1 MGIAIGIIIL
11 FAIVMSIALLI
22 TQHQELAQEL
32 ALCIIMGLLT
42 IACIYLVMIWFP
54 RFQCEEKVR
63 MSGNDCHWELFT
75 GCQVKVNGQ
84 WIPYEKWRSF
94 E

>member
-11 FAIVMSIALLI
+11 FAIVMSIVLWI
-22 TQHQELAQEL
+22 TQYQELAV
-32 ALCIIMGLLT
+32 CIILGLLT

-84 WIPYEKWRSF
+84 WIPYEKWRIF

>member
-1 MGIAIGIIIL
+1 MEIAICIIIL
-11 FAIVMSIALLI
+11 FAIVMSIVLWI
-22 TQHQELAQEL
+22 TQNQEF
-32 ALCIIMGLLT
+32 ALC

-54 RFQCEEKVR
+54 RYQCEEKVR
-63 MSGNDCHWELFT
+63 MSGNECHWGLFT